1 LVLRVG
7 YIAKRARFLI
17 MDILKENVLRLKK
30 MTAGEASGHPW
41 VHRDSLDLEDAT
53 LPDGTAATLMAA
65 DGAVL
70 GSGVLDRRQPTAAW
84 RRFSWGEGVAFD
96 ETYVADAI
104 QEALGRR
111 GAEGCQRLVSS
122 DADYLPGLIVEK
134 YDDVLTITAETAA
147 VDAHLTM
154 IAELLKEHFSPLE
167 IVFLNDC
174 DSRATYGLERGV
186 RTLSGNNLKGRWVEI
201 DEVIYRLD
209 LMQPQKPRFYLD
221 QREQHSLAGSLCEGR
236 VVLDA
241 FSHSGA
247 FAMQALKGGAEHVV
261 ATDLSED
268 CVKAIGANAERNEC
282 FIETIDCDAFAFLA
296 ERSVGDFD
304 CIILDP
310 PSEMA
315 ADLNLLKQLHVSAF
329 RCLPDGGVL
338 ATYCRSTSITL
349 EAFERMV
356 SAAAAEVGREGRIFA
371 RTGQPFDFPT
381 LLNFPES
388 NYLKG
393 LILQVD

>member
-1 LVLRVG
+1 
-7 YIAKRARFLI
+7 
-17 MDILKENVLRLKK
+17 MDISKENVLRLKR
-30 MTAGEASGHPW
+30 TAAEGAIGHPW
-41 VHRDSLDLEDAT
+41 VKCDDLDLTDLTVA
-53 LPDGTAATLMAA
+53 DGTAATLIAE
-65 DGAVL
+65 DGHAQ
-70 GSGVLDRRQPTAAW
+70 GSGIFDRRNPEAAW
-84 RRFSWGEGVAFD
+84 RRFSWAEAVAFD
-96 ETYVADAI
+96 ETYIADAM

-111 GAEGCQRLVSS
+111 GEAECQRLISS

-134 YDDVLTITAETAA
+134 YGDVLTICAETAA
-147 VDAHLTM
+147 VDAHLDM
-154 IAELLKEHFSPLE
+154 IAELLKEHLAPQE

-174 DSRATYGLERGV
+174 ESRAAYGLERGV
-186 RTLSGNNLKGRWVEI
+186 RTLSGNNLKGRWVAI

-209 LMQPQKPRFYLD
+209 LMQPQKPRFFLD
-221 QREQHSLAGSLCEGR
+221 QREQHSLVGSLCEGR

-247 FAMQALKGGAEHVV
+247 FAMQALRAGAEHVV
-261 ATDLSED
+261 AIDLSET
-268 CVKAIGANAERNEC
+268 CVKAIGANAQRNEC
-282 FIETIDCDAFAFLA
+282 FIETIDCDAGAFLA
-296 ERSVGDFD
+296 ERTVGDFD

-310 PSEMA
+310 PSEMTT
-315 ADLNLLKQLHVSAF
+315 DLDALKQLHMNAF

-338 ATYCRSTSITL
+338 ATYCRSESVTL

-356 SAAAAEVGREGRIFA
+356 SSAAGEVGREGRIFA

-388 NYLKG
+388 NVLKG